1 MDTTQKKLLHYFQ
14 KLSDKKQLEI
24 VDFVEYLYER
34 EHQTQN
40 TQSHK
45 RSEKLLERV
54 AS

>member
-34 EHQTQN
+34 ENQTQHSQN
-40 TQSHK
+40 LK
-45 RSEKLLERV
+45 RSKRILEKV